1 MALFLAAC
9 NGLEKEAY
17 VKVGQEYH
25 EASFV
30 GSASCIECHQ
40 QEYELW
46 ENSHHDQ
53 AMKIADS
60 TTILAN
66 FDNTTFT
73 HKGVKK
79 LLFQKSRRLFC
90 KYARGGRELF

>member
-1 MALFLAAC
+1 MAAC
-9 NGLEKEAY
+9 NGIEKKGY
-17 VKVGQEYH
+17 VNIEEKVNN
-25 EASFV
+25 ASFV

-60 TTILAN
+60 TTILADFN
-66 FDNTTFT
+66 NTTFT
-73 HKGVKK
+73 YKGVKSSFFLK
-79 LLFQKSRRLFC
+79 KGGLLC
-90 KYARGGRELF
+90 KYTRGGRKLF